1 MNQKQERKPSVLQRN
16 LCRGNFT
23 LIELL
28 IVIAIIAILA
38 GMLLPA
44 LNKARDKAKGIQC
57 TSNLKQTIQA
67 ELLYSDDFGGY
78 IFYQDTLP
86 TWIDLL
92 IGSSKSNLKPYVTPN
107 AVLCPSVT
115 NILDRSTNPFGPGG
129 NGNSY
134 GIFAFFND
142 NEFNETRQNRLGQLN
157 RTASVSTP
165 NWWALRPTNMK
176 SPSGFALIADSGRF
190 DSSAKFASALN
201 FWYSHTALKSVN
213 FGIWRLHSDKANL
226 AFYDGH
232 VSGMNGPEMYRTA
245 LQIDFSYSKA
255 GIRTDYR

>member
-1 MNQKQERKPSVLQRN
+1 MDQKQERKPSVLQRN

-92 IGSSKSNLKPYVTPN
+92 IGSSKSNLKPYVTPT
-107 AVLCPSVT
+107 VLWKSFVPITERSEVCGSMETGPAG
-115 NILDRSTNPFGPGG
+115 ILTGK
-129 NGNSY
+129 
-134 GIFAFFND
+134 
-142 NEFNETRQNRLGQLN
+142 
-157 RTASVSTP
+157 RTAFT
-165 NWWALRPTNMK
+165 K
-176 SPSGFALIADSGRF
+176 
-190 DSSAKFASALN
+190 
-201 FWYSHTALKSVN
+201 
-213 FGIWRLHSDKANL
+213 
-226 AFYDGH
+226 
-232 VSGMNGPEMYRTA
+232 
-245 LQIDFSYSKA
+245 
-255 GIRTDYR
+255 